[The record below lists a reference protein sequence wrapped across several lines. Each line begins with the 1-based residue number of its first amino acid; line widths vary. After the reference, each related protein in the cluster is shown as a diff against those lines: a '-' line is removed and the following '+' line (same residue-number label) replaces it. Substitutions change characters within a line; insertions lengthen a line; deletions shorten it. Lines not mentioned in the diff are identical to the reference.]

1 MSDLKNKTQNVGP
14 GLEIDPGANEVV
26 CDLSP
31 EALKNI
37 FFFFLYKAVL
47 LTKVH
52 ESLFV
57 GGIKT
62 IFDLENP
69 NLTNEEKQI
78 LKGIQVDL
86 KKRVKHIDDI
96 VQAFDLK
103 NPKLLDQ
110 VKNINSINFIN
121 CQKYKIEEKLKK
133 INISKW
139 SPEELKIHQKVSLT
153 LRIQTKLVDEMKEIM
168 IKSTEK
174 VK

>member
-1 MSDLKNKTQNVGP
+1 MLGRT
-14 GLEIDPGANEVV
+14 
-26 CDLSP
+26 
-31 EALKNI
+31 
-37 FFFFLYKAVL
+37 
-47 LTKVH
+47 
-52 ESLFV
+52 FV
-57 GGIKT
+57 
-62 IFDLENP
+62 FRLMV
-69 NLTNEEKQI
+69 EKISHAIGNQI
-78 LKGIQVDL
+78 LPFKMWYRLWITELLSSFLVGIQVDL

-153 LRIQTKLVDEMKEIM
+153 LRIQTKLVDELKEIM
-168 IKSTEK
+168 VKSTENIK
-174 VK
+174 

>member
-1 MSDLKNKTQNVGP
+1 MSAKENKTQNVSP
-14 GLEIDPGANEVV
+14 CTKEIG

-31 EALKNI
+31 EDLKKI
-37 FFFFLYKAVL
+37 FAILKDKADVL
-47 LTKVH
+47 KKVH
-52 ESLFV
+52 GSLFV

-86 KKRVKHIDDI
+86 KKRIKHIDDI

-139 SPEELKIHQKVSLT
+139 SPEELKVHQKVSLT

-168 IKSTEK
+168 VKSTENIK
-174 VK
+174 